1 MSTKEVLRKEIKEF
15 KKLTAEQ
22 HLEIAR
28 KMVEDLAKRRK
39 K

>member
-1 MSTKEVLRKEIKEF
+1 MDAKEMLRKEIERF
-15 KKLTAEQ
+15 KKLTPEQ

-28 KMVEDLAKRRK
+28 KMVEGLAKLRK

>member
-1 MSTKEVLRKEIKEF
+1 MLRKEIEQF

-22 HLEIAR
+22 HLKIAR
-28 KMVEDLAKRRK
+28 KMVEGLAKRRK

>member
-1 MSTKEVLRKEIKEF
+1 MGTKEVLRKEIEQF
-15 KKLTAEQ
+15 KKLTPEQ

-28 KMVEDLAKRRK
+28 KMVEGLAKRRK